1 MSMYHGEALGWA
13 RIGDALEVTL
23 HRDPCNE
30 IGTVALEDLER
41 LADCLSSGALG
52 AQVMI
57 MHSVC
62 DAGFCAGADLRE
74 LWEGLDARQDRV
86 KVVEEHAGRAAP
98 LVECV
103 GGHLVK
109 RELRQFV
116 DRVHA
121 AFNAIDSAPLLTI
134 AATHGVVFG
143 GGFELALTCDLIV
156 ADRSTRFCFPELR
169 LGLIPGFGGIP
180 RLRRDVGNAVVRDLL
195 CTGRSLGAKRA
206 HQVGLVS
213 QLAARGEALTL
224 ARSLAEQ
231 ASRFDGHTLRE
242 GKAFA
247 KPIPYA
253 ELEREKDL
261 FCDLVTRP
269 TVFEALSDFVSRD
282 DPYTYLP

>member
-1 MSMYHGEALGWA
+1 
-13 RIGDALEVTL
+13 
-23 HRDPCNE
+23 
-30 IGTVALEDLER
+30 
-41 LADCLSSGALG
+41 
-52 AQVMI
+52 
-57 MHSVC
+57 
-62 DAGFCAGADLRE
+62 
-74 LWEGLDARQDRV
+74 
-86 KVVEEHAGRAAP
+86 
-98 LVECV
+98 
-103 GGHLVK
+103 
-109 RELRQFV
+109 
-116 DRVHA
+116 VHA